1 MTALNDDDVIEKPS
15 DLGYYF
21 LFLKDLIQ
29 YCIHTKFHN
38 QGITGSGFMIGGS
51 LTPWAIR

>member
-21 LFLKDLIQ
+21 LFLKDLMYSTAFIQ
-29 YCIHTKFHN
+29 SFIN
-38 QGITGSGFMIGGS
+38 
-51 LTPWAIR
+51 RV